1 MDATKRITYRVN
13 IAYDTKQ
20 VTITSIGME
29 SVDTT
34 VKDNY
39 NSVDELPTW
48 MQDRLAVL
56 SMLEVP
62 PPPNDVAG
70 VGSRIGP
77 YLFWVYN

>member
-1 MDATKRITYRVN
+1 MDATKSITYRVN

-39 NSVDELPTW
+39 NSVDEFPFGTVT
-48 MQDRLAVL
+48 RSVL
-56 SMLEVP
+56 C
-62 PPPNDVAG
+62 
-70 VGSRIGP
+70 RIALRCCLCWRFRP
-77 YLFWVYN
+77 RQTMWQV

>member
-1 MDATKRITYRVN
+1 MDATKSITYRVN

-62 PPPNDVAG
+62 HMVAG

-77 YLFWVYN
+77 YLFWVCN